1 MSATRT
7 LGAKA
12 EWPIRVDGGH
22 SWGGGSD
29 REATCSI
36 IIVGELLS
44 ARQRLRVGL
53 LLQILR
59 MPQQCPPKAELA
71 EIAEHIVAGGHRAV
85 LDPGDQI
92 VEGSLGH
99 CAIDAAMPGPANGA
113 LDQQTSIRSRRCGRK
128 RLRSDDAG

>member
-1 MSATRT
+1 LPQRGES
-7 LGAKA
+7 GANSRFLA
-12 EWPIRVDGGH
+12 DPITHWQGREGRVWVDGGH

-71 EIAEHIVAGGHRAV
+71 DIAEHIVAGGHRAV

-92 VEGSLGH
+92 VEGSLAH

-113 LDQQTSIRSRRCGRK
+113 LDQQTSIRS
-128 RLRSDDAG
+128 